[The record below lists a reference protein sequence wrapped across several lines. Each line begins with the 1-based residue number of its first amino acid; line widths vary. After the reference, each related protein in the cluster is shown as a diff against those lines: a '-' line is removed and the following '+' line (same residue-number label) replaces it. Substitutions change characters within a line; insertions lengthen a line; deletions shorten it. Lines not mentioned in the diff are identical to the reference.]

1 MRVLIVEDEPDILS
15 ALVRILRD
23 EGYAVDSA
31 RDGLEALE
39 KSKDWDYD
47 AILLDIM
54 MPELDG
60 FGVLERLRL
69 RGSKTPVLI
78 LTARG
83 ATTDRIQGLDLGAD
97 DYLIKPFD
105 MNELLARMRAL
116 IRRAAGNA
124 TSEMEIGDVIVNFA
138 ARTVTIHGEIV
149 SLTAREQVLVEY
161 LAQHRGRW
169 MTRSQLYE
177 HLFDEN
183 ADQSSN
189 LLDVHVSNVRKK
201 LGNDFIIT
209 RRGIGYS
216 IAK

>member
-1 MRVLIVEDEPDILS
+1 MRVLIVEDEPDMLS

-31 RDGLEALE
+31 RDGRDAL
-39 KSKDWDYD
+39 KKAKNRDYD

-83 ATTDRIQGLDLGAD
+83 ATNDRVQGLDSGAD
-97 DYLIKPFD
+97 DYLTKPFA
-105 MNELLARMRAL
+105 MNELLARIRAL

-124 TSEMEIGDVIVNFA
+124 TSQMEVGDVIINFA
-138 ARTVTIHGEIV
+138 ARTVAIHGEIIP
-149 SLTAREQVLVEY
+149 LTAREQVLVEY

-169 MTRSQLYE
+169 MTRSQIYD
-177 HLFDEN
+177 HLFDES
-183 ADQSSN
+183 ADTSSN

-201 LGNDFIIT
+201 LGSGFIIT